1 MPPSTEPPVLT
12 GKPPEKPYGYTAN
25 TLKLIAIA
33 AMLIDHVAHAF
44 LPPESPLYL
53 VMRFIGR
60 ITGPTMFFFAV
71 EGYHHT
77 RNINRYLLRLGVFTL
92 VSYFPFLLFSAGGIP
107 ANIDFLKLNVIYT
120 IFLGVLAIRV
130 RREMNNPVLKV
141 VLLLALVIL
150 SFCGDWAI
158 YGVIIILVFDFYR
171 DSFRN
176 QAFGYTLVVFL
187 GMGILSMLVMP
198 INQLVYGMEIGVTF
212 YLQSAINV
220 GMFLPLLLLRS
231 YNGEKGG
238 GGKWMKWAFYV
249 FYPAHLLVIGLIQ
262 FLLAR

>member
-1 MPPSTEPPVLT
+1 MQSPIETPVQAEPQRQS
-12 GKPPEKPYGYTAN
+12 GFTAN

-44 LPPESPLYL
+44 LPPESPVYL

-60 ITGPTMFFFAV
+60 ITGPTMFYFAV

-77 RNINRYLLRLGVFTL
+77 RNLNRYLLRLGIFAA
-92 VSYFPFLLFSAGGIP
+92 VSYFPFLLFSAGGDP
-107 ANIDFLKLNVIYT
+107 ANINFLSLNVIYT
-120 IFLGVLAIRV
+120 IFLGVLAVRV
-130 RREMNNPVLKV
+130 RRQVNNPVLKV
-141 VLLLALVIL
+141 VLLLALVLL
-150 SFCGDWAI
+150 SFCGDWAF

-176 QAFGYTLVVFL
+176 QAFGYALVVFL
-187 GMGILSMLVMP
+187 GMGILNLLAMP
-198 INQLVYGMEIGVTF
+198 ISQLLYDMEVGVMF

-220 GMFLPLLLLRS
+220 GMFLPLLLLRY

-238 GGKWMKWAFYV
+238 GGKWMKWAFYI
-249 FYPAHLLVIGLIQ
+249 FYPAHLLLLGGIQ
-262 FLLAR
+262 FFLVR